1 MNLFHPFPDL
11 PDHSPA
17 TMQHVH
23 ALGHIDDTLAKKLDQ
38 AWGAP
43 DDWAACGWHWT
54 QLDEV
59 RAAINRKVTGDA
71 ALSPLAWFFR
81 VVGMAQALP
90 LTRVLV
96 LGCGAGRVEREVMQ
110 QGWAREV
117 VAIDLSAKVLEVARA
132 EATGLHGIGYF
143 QADMNCLPIG
153 DGPFQPAAFDAV
165 LGVSSVHHC
174 AELECLYQRLGVLL
188 RPGGFLFL
196 DEYVG
201 PDRFQWPD
209 AQLRH
214 LNRLAGLLPTHM
226 MSTLQGEYRS
236 CFRAP
241 SVAEVIAVD
250 PSEAVRS
257 SDLLSLLGAYF
268 VDVMVRPY
276 GGAILH
282 LLLAHTAQNFVGE
295 KAAPYLHSVMAAEDE
310 LYRSG
315 QLQHHFACA
324 IARRP
329 G

>member
-1 MNLFHPFPDL
+1 
-11 PDHSPA
+11 
-17 TMQHVH
+17 MQHIH
-23 ALGHIDDTLAKKLDQ
+23 SLGDIDDTLAQQLDQ
-38 AWGAP
+38 AWGVP
-43 DDWAACGWHWT
+43 EDWGAGGWHWT
-54 QLDEV
+54 HLDEV

-71 ALSPLAWFFR
+71 ALSPLAWFFQVAGEGR
-81 VVGMAQALP
+81 ALP
-90 LTRVLV
+90 LARVLV
-96 LGCGAGRVEREVMQ
+96 LGCGAGQVEREVMQ

-117 VAIDLSAKVLEVARA
+117 IAIDLSAKVLEVARA
-132 EATGLHGIGYF
+132 EAAGLDGIGYF
-143 QADMNCLPIG
+143 QADMNGLPLG
-153 DGPFQPAAFDAV
+153 DGAFQPAAFDAV

-174 AELECLYQRLGVLL
+174 AELECLYQRVGELL

-201 PDRFQWPD
+201 PNRFQWPD

-214 LNRLAGLLPTHM
+214 INRIAGLLPTHM
-226 MSTLQGEYRS
+226 MSTRRGEFRS

-241 SVAEVIAVD
+241 SVAEVMAVD

-257 SDLLSLLGAYF
+257 AELLSLLGNYF
-268 VDVMVRPY
+268 VDVQVRPY

-282 LLLAHTAQNFVGE
+282 LLLAHTAQNFVGDE
-295 KAAPYLHSVMAAEDE
+295 AAPYLHSVMAAEDE

-315 QLQHHFACA
+315 QLQHNFACA